1 MKHGI
6 GFILISSFFLSC
18 DTSSGPGNESR
29 KPISIE
35 GTWEL
40 LSGTTIEKE
49 DTVTTDY
56 TKGQKMIKIINATH
70 FAFLRH
76 DLNKGKDSA
85 VYSSGGGRYSLAD
98 SQYTEHLDFCSDREW
113 EGHSFQFTVSVKNDT
128 LTQTGVEKLENLG
141 INRFNIEIYR
151 RVKSKEYFFSQLY
164 QIK

>member
-1 MKHGI
+1 MKRGI
-6 GFILISSFFLSC
+6 GFILISSFLLAC
-18 DTSSGPGNESR
+18 DTSSTPGTEDR
-29 KPISIE
+29 KPGSIE

-76 DLNKGKDSA
+76 DLNKGKDLA

-128 LTQTGVEKLENLG
+128 LTQMGVEKLENLG
-141 INRFNIEIYR
+141 VNRFNIEVYR
-151 RVKSKEYFFSQLY
+151 RVKSKE
-164 QIK
+164 

>member
-1 MKHGI
+1 MKRVI
-6 GFILISSFFLSC
+6 GFLLITAILLSC
-18 DTSSGPGNESR
+18 DSSTQPESQV
-29 KPISIE
+29 KKQTVE

-40 LSGTTIEKE
+40 ISGTIIEKE
-49 DTVTTDY
+49 DTTFTDY

-85 VYSSGGGRYSLAD
+85 IYSSGGGRYTLAD

-141 INRFNIEIYR
+141 INRLNIEIYR
-151 RVKSKEYFFSQLY
+151 RVKE
-164 QIK
+164 